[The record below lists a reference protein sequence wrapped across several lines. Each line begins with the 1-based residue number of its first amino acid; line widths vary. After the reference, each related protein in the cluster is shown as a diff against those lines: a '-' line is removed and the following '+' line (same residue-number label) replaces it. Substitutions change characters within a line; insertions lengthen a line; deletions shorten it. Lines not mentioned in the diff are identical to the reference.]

1 MARGEEAGLS
11 RVQITSYDE
20 GLELR
25 IGELPPI
32 WIHVGLP
39 LITLFIAF
47 PLWHRFE
54 PTRLIAAAV
63 VIVGMMLSALAHE
76 LGHALTARHFG
87 LTPMLI
93 RLHARGGEAIM
104 HGEPWTRAQDAL
116 ITLAGPLA
124 NIAIGL
130 LCLLGHALLPVPEVI
145 LSAEFPFRQPPPVA
159 PTAALLALSWLGW
172 INLAWGAVNL
182 LPAYPLDGGHL
193 LHSAIAAR
201 RGPDYALYWTGLL
214 GTILAIIAKY
224 VFIGAALA
232 GMVIWSPPYLRP
244 NLKALKAARRHW
256 PSWVWRMRAAAAR
269 VRAAFTRRRR

>member
-1 MARGEEAGLS
+1 VKIA
-11 RVQITSYDE
+11 SYDE

-25 IGELPPI
+25 VGGLPPI

-39 LITLFIAF
+39 LITLFITF

-54 PTRLIAAAV
+54 PPRLIAATI
-63 VIVGMMLSALAHE
+63 VIVGMMLSILAHE
-76 LGHALTARHFG
+76 LGHALTARRFG
-87 LTPMLI
+87 LKPALI
-93 RLHARGGEAIM
+93 RLHAGGGEAIM
-104 HGEPWTRAQDAL
+104 QGEPWTRTQDAL

-130 LCLLGHALLPVPEVI
+130 LCLLAYALMPVPEAI
-145 LSAEFPFRQPPPVA
+145 ASADFPWTRPPPVA
-159 PTAALLALSWLGW
+159 PTAARLALSWLGW
-172 INLAWGAVNL
+172 INLAWGVVNL

-214 GTILAIIAKY
+214 GTIFAIIAKY
-224 VFIGAALA
+224 VFIGSLMT